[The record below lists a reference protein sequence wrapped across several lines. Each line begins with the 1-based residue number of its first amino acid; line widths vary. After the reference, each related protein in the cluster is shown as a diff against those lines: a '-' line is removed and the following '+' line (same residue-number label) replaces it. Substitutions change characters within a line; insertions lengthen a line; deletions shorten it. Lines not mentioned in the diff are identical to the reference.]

1 MRMTKFQRLVC
12 LLLIYCVF
20 FLGNA
25 WIISDIS
32 RGKRFVGNHGRRQ
45 GGLILESSQKEDLLF
60 NKSNHIDSVFSLLK
74 FIPKKLVSA
83 ISILLLAS
91 SIPSVTFAA
100 VGEGD
105 LPVGVQAFTRLLNA
119 KVNQIFSILCFT
131 S

>member
-1 MRMTKFQRLVC
+1 MTKFQRLVC

-25 WIISDIS
+25 WIINDIS
-32 RGKRFVGNHGRRQ
+32 RGKRFIGNRDKRL
-45 GGLILESSQKEDLLF
+45 GGLILRSSGKKDLSF
-60 NKSNHIDSVFSLLK
+60 NKANHINSVFNRLK
-74 FIPKKLVSA
+74 FIPKKLLST

-91 SIPSVTFAA
+91 SMPSATFAA

-119 KVNQIFSILCFT
+119 KVN
-131 S
+131 